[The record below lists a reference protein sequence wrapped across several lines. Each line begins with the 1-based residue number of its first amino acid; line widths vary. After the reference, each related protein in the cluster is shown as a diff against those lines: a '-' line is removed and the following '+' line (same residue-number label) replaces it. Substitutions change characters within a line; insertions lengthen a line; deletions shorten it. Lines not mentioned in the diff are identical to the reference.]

1 MNRTIRTALTL
12 LMAVLTTFTVQATDF
27 ITEVMLIGHADKTE
41 FNNLLNTYKNQGWK
55 VIDYDLNKGC
65 GTGSAYINLLYKS
78 ESNSDGF
85 NHGYITDFYIKT
97 GKNPPGSLTYD
108 GRTYQRV
115 SCKGSSDF
123 VNGYGDLN
131 DGCGSGSE
139 YIYLFYTKGTFSDN
153 RAVTSIY
160 FNDTQSGAVGANGG
174 STGYD
179 LNKGCG
185 SGTPYIYMHF
195 TTGTAVPPMSG
206 SGTTESP
213 YIIGSTADWTKFVTY
228 IGDGLNTDKCY
239 KLTTNISITTMAGTS
254 GQPFKGTFDG
264 GGKTLTVNLSGSE
277 QGMAPFH
284 YINGATI
291 RNLTIGGSVSSSNKH
306 AAGLVG
312 FCSGGTNTIDGCVVT
327 ANVDGGGTNY
337 AGGFVGHGIRSARR
351 SSPPQLPRST
361 TSTPPPL
368 RRKKTRSSLRL
379 QESL

>member
-1 MNRTIRTALTL
+1 MNRTIRIALTL

-131 DGCGSGSE
+131 DGCGAGSE
-139 YIYLFYTKGTFSDN
+139 YIYLFFTKGTFSDN

-160 FNDTQSGAVGANGG
+160 FNDKAPTSSAV
-174 STGYD
+174 
-179 LNKGCG
+179 L
-185 SGTPYIYMHF
+185 P
-195 TTGTAVPPMSG
+195 
-206 SGTTESP
+206 
-213 YIIGSTADWTKFVTY
+213 IGR
-228 IGDGLNTDKCY
+228 
-239 KLTTNISITTMAGTS
+239 
-254 GQPFKGTFDG
+254 
-264 GGKTLTVNLSGSE
+264 
-277 QGMAPFH
+277 H
-284 YINGATI
+284 
-291 RNLTIGGSVSSSNKH
+291 SS
-306 AAGLVG
+306 
-312 FCSGGTNTIDGCVVT
+312 
-327 ANVDGGGTNY
+327 
-337 AGGFVGHGIRSARR
+337 R
-351 SSPPQLPRST
+351 
-361 TSTPPPL
+361 
-368 RRKKTRSSLRL
+368 
-379 QESL
+379 